1 MKKIE
6 AKVSKLLDDVGQR
19 PEHVLT
25 RIFNKFQESMES
37 SAEKMVNF
45 QLLFKFLFRERKLRS
60 WESIA

>member
-37 SAEKMVNF
+37 NAEKMVNF
-45 QLLFKFLFRERKLRS
+45 QLLFKFFIRRERKLRS
-60 WESIA
+60 